1 MSKRDRE
8 LPKPRKTPFGRNKH
22 ENEGQDDL
30 LMADR
35 MALAAAEGRLNEYL
49 EQEIP
54 EGEYARKLAT
64 MMMGMT
70 GILPQ
75 EGVSA
80 EDQQKGPLSEAA
92 ETGPVS
98 EGGAAPAV
106 PEDVICAVKA
116 GDVKTLNELLAR
128 EKQKRSP
135 GPVGTGGDAGELQ
148 KPDQPQAS
156 PSMIEKDMLDS
167 MIKVA
172 FDNKVSVD
180 WLMARALKLYL
191 EEYQKTGRL

>member
-1 MSKRDRE
+1 MSKKERD
-8 LPKPRKTPFGRNKH
+8 LPKPKKTPFGRNRH

-35 MALAAAEGRLNEYL
+35 MAMAAAEGRLNEYL

-54 EGEYARKLAT
+54 EGEYAKKLT
-64 MMMGMT
+64 EMMMGMT

-75 EGVSA
+75 EGISVDA
-80 EDQQKGPLSEAA
+80 QQRSSFSEATK
-92 ETGPVS
+92 TGIVS
-98 EGGAAPAV
+98 EVGAAPAV
-106 PEDVICAVKA
+106 PGDVAEAVKA
-116 GDVKTLNELLAR
+116 GDVEGLKGLLAR
-128 EKQKRSP
+128 EKQRRTP
-135 GPVGTGGDAGELQ
+135 GPVEADDVQ
-148 KPDQPQAS
+148 KTDQPQAS

-167 MIKVA
+167 IIKVA

-191 EEYQKTGRL
+191 EEYQRTGRL

>member
-1 MSKRDRE
+1 MSKKERD
-8 LPKPRKTPFGRNKH
+8 LPKPGKTPFSRKRS

-54 EGEYARKLAT
+54 EGEYAKKLT
-64 MMMGMT
+64 MMMMGMT

-75 EGVSA
+75 EEGLPADEHAQS
-80 EDQQKGPLSEAA
+80 SSFEAT
-92 ETGPVS
+92 ETGKAQEDGVAS
-98 EGGAAPAV
+98 VV
-106 PEDVICAVKA
+106 PEDVVNAVRV
-116 GDVKTLNELLAR
+116 GDVEKLKELLAR
-128 EKQKRSP
+128 EKQRRTPDSVETS
-135 GPVGTGGDAGELQ
+135 GEARETGQ
-148 KPDQPQAS
+148 CQSS
-156 PSMIEKDMLDS
+156 PSMIEKDMLDL

>member
-1 MSKRDRE
+1 MSKKEKD
-8 LPKPRKTPFGRNKH
+8 LPKPKKTPFGKKRH

-35 MALAAAEGRLNEYL
+35 MAMAAAEGKLDEYL

-54 EGEYARKLAT
+54 EGEYGKKLAM

-75 EGVSA
+75 EGGLSA
-80 EDQQKGPLSEAA
+80 DEQAQRIPSEAA
-92 ETGPVS
+92 QTGQAK
-98 EGGAAPAV
+98 EQDAASAV
-106 PEDVICAVKA
+106 PQDVVNAVQA
-116 GDVKTLNELLAR
+116 GDVEKLKELLAR
-128 EKQKRSP
+128 EKQRRTP
-135 GPVGTGGDAGELQ
+135 DTVEERGEGSVPEQ
-148 KPDQPQAS
+148 CQQS
-156 PSMIEKDMLDS
+156 PSMIEKDMLDAL
-167 MIKVA
+167 MKIA
-172 FDNKVSVD
+172 FENKLSID

>member
-1 MSKRDRE
+1 MSKKDRE
-8 LPKPRKTPFGRNKH
+8 LPKPRKTPFGKNRH

-30 LMADR
+30 LMADK

-49 EQEIP
+49 EKEIP
-54 EGEYARKLAT
+54 EGEYARKLTT

-75 EGVSA
+75 EGISA
-80 EDQQKGPLSEAA
+80 DAQQKSVSSEAA
-92 ETGPVS
+92 ETTPVN
-98 EGGAAPAV
+98 EGGVAPAV
-106 PEDVICAVKA
+106 PEDVTEAVRS
-116 GDVKTLNELLAR
+116 GDVEKLKELLAR
-128 EKQKRSP
+128 EKQKLAPDSKE
-135 GPVGTGGDAGELQ
+135 VSGEAFKDVQ
-148 KPDQPQAS
+148 SQSD
-156 PSMIEKDMLDS
+156 PSMIDKDMLDS

-191 EEYQKTGRL
+191 EEYKKTGRL

>member
-1 MSKRDRE
+1 MSKKDRE
-8 LPKPRKTPFGRNKH
+8 LPKPKKTPFGRNKH

-54 EGEYARKLAT
+54 EGEYARKLTT

-75 EGVSA
+75 EGLSA
-80 EDQQKGPLSEAA
+80 DDKQKSLSSEAA
-92 ETGPVS
+92 QAGAVS
-98 EGGAAPAV
+98 EGCVAPAV
-106 PEDVICAVKA
+106 PEDVAEAARA
-116 GDVKTLNELLAR
+116 GDVEALKELLAR
-128 EKQKRSP
+128 EKQKRKS
-135 GPVGTGGDAGELQ
+135 GQADLYEDVQ
-148 KPDQPQAS
+148 KPDQPQTS
-156 PSMIEKDMLDS
+156 PSMIDKDMLDA

-180 WLMARALKLYL
+180 WLMARAMKLYL
-191 EEYQKTGRL
+191 EQYKKTGQL

>member
-1 MSKRDRE
+1 MSKKEKE
-8 LPKPRKTPFGRNKH
+8 LPKPKKTPFGKNRH

-49 EQEIP
+49 DQEIP
-54 EGEYARKLAT
+54 EGEYARKLTT

-70 GILPQ
+70 GILPP

-80 EDQQKGPLSEAA
+80 DNQQKGPSSDAA
-92 ETGPVS
+92 ETDTVS
-98 EGGAAPAV
+98 EGIAAAAV
-106 PEDVICAVKA
+106 PEDVTEAAKA
-116 GDVKTLNELLAR
+116 GDVEVLKELLAR
-128 EKQKRSP
+128 EKQKRTP
-135 GPVGTGGDAGELQ
+135 GPVGTKVEIP
-148 KPDQPQAS
+148 KPDQPQSS